1 VLDIESSGIYELTL
15 SRWPLSMKLPIT
27 SGMEKRPAL
36 KGTSVNE
43 SLEGKALK
51 IIKANIEIEGE
62 KMEQHVKET
71 DISITFKVNLKAG
84 KDKRLITRFTG
95 NEVDMGAYYVQVLK
109 K

>member
-1 VLDIESSGIYELTL
+1 MATIDESSNYFWNG
-15 SRWPLSMKLPIT
+15 
-27 SGMEKRPAL
+27 KRPAL

-51 IIKANIEIEGE
+51 IIKANIEIEGK

-95 NEVDMGAYYVQVLK
+95 NEIDMGAYYVQVLK

>member
-1 VLDIESSGIYELTL
+1 
-15 SRWPLSMKLPIT
+15 MKLPIT

-51 IIKANIEIEGE
+51 IIKANIEIEGK

>member
-1 VLDIESSGIYELTL
+1 
-15 SRWPLSMKLPIT
+15 MKLPIT

-43 SLEGKALK
+43 SFEGKALK

>member
-1 VLDIESSGIYELTL
+1 
-15 SRWPLSMKLPIT
+15 MKLPIT

-51 IIKANIEIEGE
+51 ILKANIEIEGE
-62 KMEQHVKET
+62 KMEKHVKET
-71 DISITFKVNLKAG
+71 DISVTFKVNLKVG
-84 KDKRLITRFTG
+84 KDKRLITRLWG
-95 NEVDMGAYYVQVLK
+95 KEVDMGAYYVQVLK